1 MITKQEIGIGKMIH
15 NYLQVKQQHGIQND
29 VEVNSLKSEGYLDEQ
44 GKLTE
49 EGLKVYEDSTEEMH
63 SF

>member
-1 MITKQEIGIGKMIH
+1 MIH